1 MTMKETVCPMIG
13 QVCRFASEIKIPVV
27 NRTVDLK
34 KKVIRKE
41 TTYDNKGVFCNNDGK
56 HYVKDLKGC
65 PKVDAFGVPM
75 VPYVVSELDW
85 SRRRD
90 SGTE

>member
-1 MTMKETVCPMIG
+1 MKETVCPMIG

-41 TTYDNKGVFCNNDGK
+41 TTYDNKGVFCNNDGR
-56 HYVKDLKGC
+56 HYVKIICAWIAGWTMG
-65 PKVDAFGVPM
+65 A
-75 VPYVVSELDW
+75 VVTMAVIVVVVLIVA
-85 SRRRD
+85 
-90 SGTE
+90 GM